1 VKEFLQR
8 WAIYSIA
15 VLAAVF
21 LVDGIDYR
29 EPWHALI
36 AALVLGLL
44 NTFVRPFLM
53 AISVSL
59 LIFTLGFFMLVINAL
74 LLWFTGTILS
84 PWFVVTGFWP
94 AFWGALIIGLVS
106 IGINFVINGSRLR
119 VQVMRQPP
127 RRERDDDVIDV

>member
-1 VKEFLQR
+1 VKEFCKR
-8 WAIYSIA
+8 WAIYTLA

-21 LVDGIDYR
+21 LVDGISCR
-29 EPWHALI
+29 EPWHAVI

-59 LIFTLGFFMLVINAL
+59 LIFTLGFFLLVINAL
-74 LLWFTGTILS
+74 LLWFTGTILQ

-106 IGINFVINGSRLR
+106 IGMNFLIHGNRTRIQILR
-119 VQVMRQPP
+119 PPP
-127 RRERDDDVIDV
+127 RKERDEDVIDV